1 MRRTLILTLL
11 VSLAL
16 SSLSLVSADQYCWRF
31 QTGTT
36 PPQDLLDTLQV
47 SVDAPVTAPQMFTLN
62 VSWKAL
68 PLYEMGG
75 TGTATQSGNDGT
87 KYLFAIPSTHNFS
100 DFFQGNKNC
109 GLSML
114 LNALEGPEQ
123 LNGTWSVQCTGG
135 PGGSFSPS
143 GKVRYVACPVMTGGR
158 VATKAQ
164 QLSLEAEQAA
174 ILAEQMR
181 VFGEPR
187 AAGTLDVR

>member
-1 MRRTLILTLL
+1 MSLMLVLL
-11 VSLAL
+11 LGLPCMAN
-16 SSLSLVSADQYCWRF
+16 ADQFCWRF

-75 TGTATQSGNDGT
+75 TGTATQSGNDPT
-87 KYLFAIPSTHNFS
+87 KYLFTILSTHNYG
-100 DFFQGNKNC
+100 DFFNGNRTC
-109 GLSML
+109 GLTML
-114 LNALEGPEQ
+114 LNALPG
-123 LNGTWSVQCTGG
+123 LDFLHGTWAAQCTGG
-135 PGGSFSPS
+135 AGGSANPT
-143 GKVRYVACPVMTGGR
+143 GKVRYFACLVLTGAHVAN
-158 VATKAQ
+158 KAQ
-164 QLSLEAEQAA
+164 GLAMEAEQAA

-187 AAGTLDVR
+187 SAGTLEP